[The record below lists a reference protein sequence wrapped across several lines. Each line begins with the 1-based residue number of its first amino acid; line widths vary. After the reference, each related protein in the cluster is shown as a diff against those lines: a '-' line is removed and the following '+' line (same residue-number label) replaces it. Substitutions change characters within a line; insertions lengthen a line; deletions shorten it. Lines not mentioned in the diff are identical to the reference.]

1 MCNCST
7 IFPQTI
13 NSQFSVEKLNFS
25 CLCWLFFL
33 SFSRLKTSTGAPLIP
48 WWCRRSDI
56 NASAE
61 AQNQEPKQRPAE
73 ELPVTAHANPQVW
86 IWLKNVNTPATPGEP
101 IPFPPSVSIENY
113 YTNTDDNISSPSKVS
128 EVLYEEISGI
138 GWFRMKTITDDERLS
153 DLIL

>member
-1 MCNCST
+1 MWRLAITLPDIDIESNILLVS
-7 IFPQTI
+7 
-13 NSQFSVEKLNFS
+13 S
-25 CLCWLFFL
+25 CMPHFNLS

-48 WWCRRSDI
+48 WWCRRSI
-56 NASAE
+56 NTSAE
-61 AQNQEPKQRPAE
+61 TQNQEPKQRPAE

-86 IWLKNVNTPATPGEP
+86 IWLKNVNTPATPEP

-138 GWFRMKTITDDERLS
+138 G
-153 DLIL
+153 